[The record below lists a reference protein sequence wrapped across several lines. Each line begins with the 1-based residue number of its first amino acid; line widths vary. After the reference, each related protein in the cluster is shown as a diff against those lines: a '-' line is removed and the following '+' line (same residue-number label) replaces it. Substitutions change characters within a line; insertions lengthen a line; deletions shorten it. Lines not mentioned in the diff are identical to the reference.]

1 MANQTGN
8 LDNFN
13 SSSCNTPTSSMSWT
27 IIATILS
34 VSTSVITIGGNILV
48 ITAFALEKKLRVI
61 GNYFIVS
68 LAATDLLIGLFS
80 MNLFTAYLLLGCWPL
95 GEFLC
100 DLWLSLDYTACLT
113 SQCTV
118 LSITVDRYCS
128 VKIPNLYRSWRTSSK
143 VIIMVAIAWLVPSI
157 LFFTAILGWP
167 FFTERKRL
175 VNECFAEFTSRPVF
189 NTLLTVGYFW
199 MPLFV
204 MLFLY
209 YGIYNVACNLQKKSD
224 ERHKKMTTLMAMAGQ
239 TMSRIGVGVNWTNS
253 ESDNHPCKEPV
264 DYPQSEKLPTCSSN
278 TYPVIANETKTKY
291 QSDGMDLSQSRFQGS
306 QECVRCIN
314 FIDEDELKLQQ
325 PDPFNTHLESSSQ
338 NTESQTHEA
347 NKLLN
352 KLGMTYVTDSESG
365 VSPTNQGI
373 SAALSSSFMGVLKK
387 PYYNKFVKKSKRNKT
402 ISRSE
407 NRARKAFR
415 TISLILGAFLACWTP
430 FHVLVMVKG
439 FCDDATEKS
448 SCVNEHLYNVSYW
461 LCYINSPINPFCYAL
476 ANIQFKR
483 TFIRLLKG
491 DIHRC

>member
-1 MANQTGN
+1 MSNQSVNSGN
-8 LDNFN
+8 PDHNNGTF
-13 SSSCNTPTSSMSWT
+13 CNTLTYSMSWSV
-27 IIATILS
+27 IAMTLS
-34 VSTSVITIGGNILV
+34 VAVSVITIAGNILV

-80 MNLFTAYLLLGCWPL
+80 MNLFTVYLLLGCWPL
-95 GEFLC
+95 GQFLC
-100 DLWLSLDYTACLT
+100 DLWLSVDYTACLT

-128 VKIPNLYRSWRTSSK
+128 VKIPNIYRSWRTGSK

-167 FFTERKRL
+167 LFTIRKRL
-175 VNECFAEFTSRPVF
+175 IHECFADFTSQPVF

-199 MPLFV
+199 VPLFI

-239 TMSRIGVGVNWTNS
+239 TMSRIGVGVNWNNNES
-253 ESDNHPCKEPV
+253 ENHPRK
-264 DYPQSEKLPTCSSN
+264 DSGNYLQTEKHPTCSSN
-278 TYPVIANETKTKY
+278 AHKALPNDLDFKMKSNTSETKLYSSPDSGKCIEF
-291 QSDGMDLSQSRFQGS
+291 MDN
-306 QECVRCIN
+306 EEI
-314 FIDEDELKLQQ
+314 KLHQLDREENQ
-325 PDPFNTHLESSSQ
+325 AESSSQ
-338 NTESQTHEA
+338 NTESQTHEG
-347 NKLLN
+347 NKFPD
-352 KLGMTYVTDSESG
+352 KSPTTYITDSESG
-365 VSPTNQGI
+365 AGPVNQSI
-373 SAALSSSFMGVLKK
+373 SAAFSSSLMGVLKK
-387 PYYNKFVKKSKRNKT
+387 PYYNKFVKRSKRNKT

-430 FHVLVMVKG
+430 YHVLVMIKG
-439 FCDDATEKS
+439 FCYNRSEI
-448 SCVNEHLYNVSYW
+448 CVNDHLYNISYW
-461 LCYINSPINPFCYAL
+461 LCYMNSPINPFCYAL

-483 TFIRLLKG
+483 TFIRLMKG
-491 DIHRC
+491 DLHRC